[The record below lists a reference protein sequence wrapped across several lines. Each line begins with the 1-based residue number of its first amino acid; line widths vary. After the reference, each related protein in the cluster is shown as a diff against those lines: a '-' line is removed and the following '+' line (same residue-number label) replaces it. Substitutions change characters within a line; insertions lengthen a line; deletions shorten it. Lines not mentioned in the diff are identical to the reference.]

1 MGVQPLAPDKLRP
14 CLGTNCEA
22 PEAKEKMTPK
32 MQLWHSLFQYY
43 RHLSIKVNKYNFTQR
58 WNDNSLFER
67 ENVWY
72 LNPTMKNCQDRFP
85 GGDSDFPGGG
95 ISPPATCLE

>member
-1 MGVQPLAPDKLRP
+1 MGVQPLALDKLRP

-43 RHLSIKVNKYNFTQR
+43 RHLSKKVNKYNFTQR
-58 WNDNSLFER
+58 
-67 ENVWY
+67 
-72 LNPTMKNCQDRFP
+72 
-85 GGDSDFPGGG
+85 
-95 ISPPATCLE
+95 